1 MIKKLSIFLIIIL
14 ILGVFLYY
22 ENNHLTVSTYKLN
35 VGIEELSGLR
45 IVHITDLHNK
55 TFGKNQ
61 IRLLNLVDSLDPD
74 LILFTGDLVDAR
86 RDGYENALVLMKELS
101 LKYPIYRVLG
111 NHDYSEDG
119 IYLNRLLE
127 GENMITLR
135 DEDAIFDYKDFRVS
149 IRGVQDPISYP
160 RRTREENYL
169 NTIKMGDQG
178 EYNILL
184 AHRPEYFYE
193 YVEEGYDLVL
203 AGHSHGGQIRLPF
216 IGGLVAP
223 HQGVFPEFDGG
234 LYESEDTRM
243 IVSRGL
249 GNSLFPFRIFNKP
262 EVVIIEFES

>member
-1 MIKKLSIFLIIIL
+1 MIKKLSIFLIIVL
-14 ILGVFLYY
+14 LLGIFLYY
-22 ENNHLTVSTYKLN
+22 ENNDLTVSTYKLN
-35 VGIEELSGLR
+35 PGIEELSGLR

-61 IRLLNLVDSLDPD
+61 IRLLNLIDSLEPD
-74 LILFTGDLVDAR
+74 LIFFTGDLVDAR

-101 LKYPIYRVLG
+101 LKYPLYRILG
-111 NHDYSEDG
+111 NHDYSDDG
-119 IYLNRLLE
+119 IYINRLLE
-127 GENMITLR
+127 GENLTTLI
-135 DEDAIFDYKDFRVS
+135 DEDYVFYYKDFGVY
-149 IRGVQDPISYP
+149 IRGVQDPIYYP
-160 RRTREENYL
+160 RITREENYL
-169 NTIKMGDQG
+169 NTIKMGDKG

-184 AHRPEYFYE
+184 AHRPEYFYD

-203 AGHSHGGQIRLPF
+203 TGHSHGGQIRLPF

-234 LYESEDTRM
+234 LYESANTKM

-262 EVVIIEFES
+262 DVVIIEFEN